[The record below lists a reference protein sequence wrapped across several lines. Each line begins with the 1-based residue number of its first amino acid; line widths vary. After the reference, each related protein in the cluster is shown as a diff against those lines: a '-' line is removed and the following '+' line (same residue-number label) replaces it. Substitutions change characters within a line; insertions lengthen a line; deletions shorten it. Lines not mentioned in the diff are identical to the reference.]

1 MSYQD
6 FKNTHLGN
14 GYDIDGWFGDQ
25 CLTGEYLVKLKN
37 GSYKLVK
44 DIVEGDVLSTG
55 NTVVSNEPKQSTV
68 YWLNTSQG
76 WFKVTKDHKVFLKDG
91 TYKPV
96 TELKQGDSIA
106 LDLSESNK
114 VYDLTDDE
122 LRFFG
127 FWLGD
132 GSVRKRWKNSETST
146 VFITVGTEDKLEYL
160 KGLDINN
167 TYSKHS
173 NGKADIVNLQV
184 RFHPELLKV
193 IQDFSNKELTDVFT
207 KEQYLLIMEGYL
219 KADGHIK
226 KGSNT
231 NVASSVNKQL
241 LVTLQHGCH
250 INGISACLSKR
261 HDREATNLSD
271 NPKPLWRLSVNKER
285 NLLNNFISLEEIGE
299 DTIYVLNTDGDHSY
313 YADNQLHHNCWDGFA
328 EYCNYLGVPYANCT
342 DSGYAQDLWTQR
354 HSNGILNYFDE
365 VEVMQ
370 PGDVAIF
377 AVTPSTPYSHVAIFD
392 SDAGNGYGNFLGQNQ
407 GGTQTN
413 PNGGGVFN
421 VVALPYSATFATA
434 FRPKSAN
441 NTQVVTNNSEPSSV
455 VSGMKKDD
463 YFIDVSAYQPGD
475 LTDICNASGTRNT
488 IIKVTEGVGWLSPVV
503 TQQTNT
509 SNCVG
514 YYHFARFGG
523 DVGLSQAEADF
534 FISNLPSKPRYLV
547 CDYEDSASGN
557 VQANTDAVI
566 AFMDKCKQAGF
577 EPIYY
582 SYKPYTLANVY
593 IDQVTAKYPNSLWIA
608 GYPNYE
614 VTPTPYWGVYPG
626 MEHMRWWQF
635 TSTGIAGGLDKNI
648 VLIDD
653 EVTSSSVEEEDENM
667 NFVVRNQTGD
677 SGYVAV
683 VNGRV
688 FGIGD
693 METVFQLQNAGAK
706 HLNLPDADFGRF
718 IDSQSRDAQEIK
730 QAIADANAKVVEA
743 IEKIKSTSVQD
754 ALGKVTIKGNL
765 EVSNEG

>member
-25 CLTGEYLVKLKN
+25 C
-37 GSYKLVK
+37 
-44 DIVEGDVLSTG
+44 
-55 NTVVSNEPKQSTV
+55 
-68 YWLNTSQG
+68 
-76 WFKVTKDHKVFLKDG
+76 
-91 TYKPV
+91 
-96 TELKQGDSIA
+96 
-106 LDLSESNK
+106 
-114 VYDLTDDE
+114 
-122 LRFFG
+122 
-127 FWLGD
+127 
-132 GSVRKRWKNSETST
+132 
-146 VFITVGTEDKLEYL
+146 
-160 KGLDINN
+160 
-167 TYSKHS
+167 
-173 NGKADIVNLQV
+173 
-184 RFHPELLKV
+184 
-193 IQDFSNKELTDVFT
+193 
-207 KEQYLLIMEGYL
+207 
-219 KADGHIK
+219 
-226 KGSNT
+226 
-231 NVASSVNKQL
+231 
-241 LVTLQHGCH
+241 
-250 INGISACLSKR
+250 
-261 HDREATNLSD
+261 
-271 NPKPLWRLSVNKER
+271 
-285 NLLNNFISLEEIGE
+285 
-299 DTIYVLNTDGDHSY
+299 
-313 YADNQLHHNCWDGFA
+313 WDGFA
-328 EYCNYLGVPYANCT
+328 EYCKYLGYPVINCT

-370 PGDVAIF
+370 AGDVAIF
-377 AVTPSTPYSHVAIFD
+377 DVTPSTPYSHVAIFD
-392 SDAGNGYGNFLGQNQ
+392 SDAGNGYGYFLGQNQ
-407 GGTQTN
+407 GGEQKN

-421 VVALPYSATFATA
+421 IVALPYSATFATA
-434 FRPKSAN
+434 FRPKSSN
-441 NTQVVTNNSEPSSV
+441 SQVITNSSESSPV
-455 VSGMKKDD
+455 ASGLKKDD
-463 YFIDVSAYQPGD
+463 YFIDVSAYQPAD

-488 IIKVTEGVGWLSPVV
+488 IIKVSEGIGWLSPVA

-523 DVGLSQAEADF
+523 DVGLAQAEADF
-534 FISNLPSKPRYLV
+534 FINNLPSKPRYLV

-557 VQANTDAVI
+557 AQANTDAVI

-614 VTPTPYWGVYPG
+614 VTPTPYWGVYPS
-626 MEHMRWWQF
+626 MDHMRWWQF

-653 EVTSSSVEEEDENM
+653 EVTSSSIEEEDEDM

-730 QAIADANAKVVEA
+730 QAISDANAKVVEA

>member
-14 GYDIDGWFGDQ
+14 GYDIDGWWSFQ
-25 CLTGEYLVKLKN
+25 
-37 GSYKLVK
+37 
-44 DIVEGDVLSTG
+44 
-55 NTVVSNEPKQSTV
+55 
-68 YWLNTSQG
+68 
-76 WFKVTKDHKVFLKDG
+76 
-91 TYKPV
+91 
-96 TELKQGDSIA
+96 
-106 LDLSESNK
+106 
-114 VYDLTDDE
+114 
-122 LRFFG
+122 
-127 FWLGD
+127 
-132 GSVRKRWKNSETST
+132 
-146 VFITVGTEDKLEYL
+146 
-160 KGLDINN
+160 
-167 TYSKHS
+167 
-173 NGKADIVNLQV
+173 
-184 RFHPELLKV
+184 
-193 IQDFSNKELTDVFT
+193 
-207 KEQYLLIMEGYL
+207 
-219 KADGHIK
+219 
-226 KGSNT
+226 
-231 NVASSVNKQL
+231 
-241 LVTLQHGCH
+241 
-250 INGISACLSKR
+250 
-261 HDREATNLSD
+261 
-271 NPKPLWRLSVNKER
+271 
-285 NLLNNFISLEEIGE
+285 
-299 DTIYVLNTDGDHSY
+299 
-313 YADNQLHHNCWDGFA
+313 CWDMYA
-328 EYCNYLGVPYANCT
+328 EYCNWLGVPYANCT
-342 DSGYAQDLWTQR
+342 DSGYAKDLWTQR

-370 PGDVAIF
+370 AGDVAIF
-377 AVTPSTPYSHVAIFD
+377 DVTPSTPYSHVAIFD

-407 GGTQTN
+407 GAPEGVTN
-413 PNGGGVFN
+413 I
-421 VVALPYSATFATA
+421 VALPYSATFPTA

-441 NTQVVTNNSEPSSV
+441 NTAVITNNSEPSPV
-455 VSGMKKDD
+455 ASGLKKDD
-463 YFIDVSAYQPGD
+463 YFIDVSAYQPAD

-488 IIKVTEGVGWLSPVV
+488 IIKVSEGIGWLSPVA

-523 DVGLSQAEADF
+523 DVGLAQAEADF

-557 VQANTDAVI
+557 AQANTDAVI

-614 VTPTPYWGVYPG
+614 VTPEPYWGVYPS

-653 EVTSSSVEEEDENM
+653 EVTSSSIEEEDEDM

>member
-25 CLTGEYLVKLKN
+25 C
-37 GSYKLVK
+37 
-44 DIVEGDVLSTG
+44 
-55 NTVVSNEPKQSTV
+55 
-68 YWLNTSQG
+68 
-76 WFKVTKDHKVFLKDG
+76 
-91 TYKPV
+91 
-96 TELKQGDSIA
+96 
-106 LDLSESNK
+106 
-114 VYDLTDDE
+114 
-122 LRFFG
+122 
-127 FWLGD
+127 
-132 GSVRKRWKNSETST
+132 
-146 VFITVGTEDKLEYL
+146 
-160 KGLDINN
+160 
-167 TYSKHS
+167 
-173 NGKADIVNLQV
+173 
-184 RFHPELLKV
+184 
-193 IQDFSNKELTDVFT
+193 
-207 KEQYLLIMEGYL
+207 
-219 KADGHIK
+219 
-226 KGSNT
+226 
-231 NVASSVNKQL
+231 
-241 LVTLQHGCH
+241 
-250 INGISACLSKR
+250 
-261 HDREATNLSD
+261 
-271 NPKPLWRLSVNKER
+271 
-285 NLLNNFISLEEIGE
+285 
-299 DTIYVLNTDGDHSY
+299 
-313 YADNQLHHNCWDGFA
+313 WDGFA
-328 EYCNYLGVPYANCT
+328 EYCKYLGYPVINCT

-370 PGDVAIF
+370 AGDVAIF
-377 AVTPSTPYSHVAIFD
+377 DVTPSTPYSHVAIFD
-392 SDAGNGYGNFLGQNQ
+392 SDAGNGYGYFLGQNQ
-407 GGTQTN
+407 GGEQKN

-421 VVALPYSATFATA
+421 IVALPYSATFATA
-434 FRPKSAN
+434 FRPKSINA
-441 NTQVVTNNSEPSSV
+441 QVITNSSESSPV
-455 VSGMKKDD
+455 ASGMKKDD

-488 IIKVTEGVGWLSPVV
+488 IIKVSEGVGWLSPVA

-523 DVGLSQAEADF
+523 DVGLAQAEADF
-534 FISNLPSKPRYLV
+534 FINNLPSKPRYLV

-577 EPIYY
+577 EPVYY

-614 VTPTPYWGVYPG
+614 VTPEPYWGVYPS

-653 EVTSSSVEEEDENM
+653 EVTSSSIEEEDEDM

-730 QAIADANAKVVEA
+730 QAISDANAKVVEA

>member
-14 GYDIDGWFGDQ
+14 GYDIDGWFSFQ
-25 CLTGEYLVKLKN
+25 
-37 GSYKLVK
+37 
-44 DIVEGDVLSTG
+44 
-55 NTVVSNEPKQSTV
+55 
-68 YWLNTSQG
+68 
-76 WFKVTKDHKVFLKDG
+76 
-91 TYKPV
+91 
-96 TELKQGDSIA
+96 
-106 LDLSESNK
+106 
-114 VYDLTDDE
+114 
-122 LRFFG
+122 
-127 FWLGD
+127 
-132 GSVRKRWKNSETST
+132 
-146 VFITVGTEDKLEYL
+146 
-160 KGLDINN
+160 
-167 TYSKHS
+167 
-173 NGKADIVNLQV
+173 
-184 RFHPELLKV
+184 
-193 IQDFSNKELTDVFT
+193 
-207 KEQYLLIMEGYL
+207 
-219 KADGHIK
+219 
-226 KGSNT
+226 
-231 NVASSVNKQL
+231 
-241 LVTLQHGCH
+241 
-250 INGISACLSKR
+250 
-261 HDREATNLSD
+261 
-271 NPKPLWRLSVNKER
+271 
-285 NLLNNFISLEEIGE
+285 
-299 DTIYVLNTDGDHSY
+299 
-313 YADNQLHHNCWDGFA
+313 CWDFYA
-328 EYCNYLGVPYANCT
+328 EYCNWLGVPYANCT
-342 DSGYAQDLWTQR
+342 DSGYAKDLWTQR

-377 AVTPSTPYSHVAIFD
+377 DVTPSTPYSHVAIFD

-407 GGTQTN
+407 GAPEGVTN
-413 PNGGGVFN
+413 I
-421 VVALPYSATFATA
+421 VALPYSATFATA
-434 FRPKSAN
+434 FRPKQSN
-441 NTQVVTNNSEPSSV
+441 NTAVVTNNSEPSSV
-455 VSGMKKDD
+455 VSGMKKDE

-488 IIKVTEGVGWLSPVV
+488 IIKVTEGTGWLSPVA

-523 DVGLSQAEADF
+523 DVGLAQAEADF

-608 GYPNYE
+608 AYPNYE
-614 VTPTPYWGVYPG
+614 VTPTPYWGVFPS
-626 MEHMRWWQF
+626 MDNIRWWQF

-653 EVTSSSVEEEDENM
+653 EVTSSSNVEEDENM

>member
-14 GYDIDGWFGDQ
+14 GYDIDGWWGWQ
-25 CLTGEYLVKLKN
+25 C
-37 GSYKLVK
+37 
-44 DIVEGDVLSTG
+44 
-55 NTVVSNEPKQSTV
+55 
-68 YWLNTSQG
+68 
-76 WFKVTKDHKVFLKDG
+76 
-91 TYKPV
+91 
-96 TELKQGDSIA
+96 
-106 LDLSESNK
+106 
-114 VYDLTDDE
+114 YD
-122 LRFFG
+122 F
-127 FWLGD
+127 
-132 GSVRKRWKNSETST
+132 
-146 VFITVGTEDKLEYL
+146 Y
-160 KGLDINN
+160 
-167 TYSKHS
+167 
-173 NGKADIVNLQV
+173 
-184 RFHPELLKV
+184 
-193 IQDFSNKELTDVFT
+193 
-207 KEQYLLIMEGYL
+207 
-219 KADGHIK
+219 
-226 KGSNT
+226 
-231 NVASSVNKQL
+231 
-241 LVTLQHGCH
+241 
-250 INGISACLSKR
+250 
-261 HDREATNLSD
+261 
-271 NPKPLWRLSVNKER
+271 
-285 NLLNNFISLEEIGE
+285 
-299 DTIYVLNTDGDHSY
+299 
-313 YADNQLHHNCWDGFA
+313 A
-328 EYCNYLGVPYANCT
+328 EYCNYLDVPYANCT

-392 SDAGNGYGNFLGQNQ
+392 SDAGNGYGYFLGQNQ
-407 GGTQTN
+407 GSDKTN
-413 PNGGGVFN
+413 PNGGSASN
-421 VVALPYSATFATA
+421 IVALPYSATFATA
-434 FRPKSAN
+434 FRPKQSN
-441 NTQVVTNNSEPSSV
+441 NTAVVTNNSEPSSV

-488 IIKVTEGVGWLSPVV
+488 IIKVTEGTGWLSPVA

-523 DVGLSQAEADF
+523 DVGLAQAEADF
-534 FISNLPSKPRYLV
+534 FISNLPSKHRYLV

-608 GYPNYE
+608 AYPNYE
-614 VTPTPYWGVYPG
+614 VTPTPYWGVFPS
-626 MEHMRWWQF
+626 MDNIRWWQF

>member
-14 GYDIDGWFGDQ
+14 GYDIDSWFSFQ
-25 CLTGEYLVKLKN
+25 
-37 GSYKLVK
+37 
-44 DIVEGDVLSTG
+44 
-55 NTVVSNEPKQSTV
+55 
-68 YWLNTSQG
+68 
-76 WFKVTKDHKVFLKDG
+76 
-91 TYKPV
+91 
-96 TELKQGDSIA
+96 
-106 LDLSESNK
+106 
-114 VYDLTDDE
+114 
-122 LRFFG
+122 
-127 FWLGD
+127 
-132 GSVRKRWKNSETST
+132 
-146 VFITVGTEDKLEYL
+146 
-160 KGLDINN
+160 
-167 TYSKHS
+167 
-173 NGKADIVNLQV
+173 
-184 RFHPELLKV
+184 
-193 IQDFSNKELTDVFT
+193 
-207 KEQYLLIMEGYL
+207 
-219 KADGHIK
+219 
-226 KGSNT
+226 
-231 NVASSVNKQL
+231 
-241 LVTLQHGCH
+241 
-250 INGISACLSKR
+250 
-261 HDREATNLSD
+261 
-271 NPKPLWRLSVNKER
+271 
-285 NLLNNFISLEEIGE
+285 
-299 DTIYVLNTDGDHSY
+299 
-313 YADNQLHHNCWDGFA
+313 CWDFYA
-328 EYCNYLGVPYANCT
+328 EYCNWLGVPYANCT

-407 GGTQTN
+407 GAPEGVTN
-413 PNGGGVFN
+413 II
-421 VVALPYSATFATA
+421 ALPYSATFATA

-441 NTQVVTNNSEPSSV
+441 NTAVVTNSSESSPV
-455 VSGMKKDD
+455 ASGMKKDD

-488 IIKVTEGVGWLSPVV
+488 IIKVTEGTGWLSPVA

-523 DVGLSQAEADF
+523 DVGLAQAEADF

-608 GYPNYE
+608 AYPNYE
-614 VTPTPYWGVYPG
+614 VTPSPYWGVFPS
-626 MEHMRWWQF
+626 MDNIRWWQF

-653 EVTSSSVEEEDENM
+653 EVTSYSNVEEEDENM
-667 NFVVRNQTGD
+667 NFVVRSQSGAT
-677 SGYVAV
+677 GYVAV

-693 METVFQLQNAGAK
+693 IETVTQLQSAGAK
-706 HLNLPDADFGRF
+706 HLNLPDADFDRF
-718 IDSQSRDAQEIK
+718 LVSQSRDSEEIK
-730 QAIADANAKVVEA
+730 QAIAEANAKVVDA
-743 IEKIKSTSVQD
+743 LEKIKSTSVQD

>member
-14 GYDIDGWFGDQ
+14 GYDIDGWYGWQ
-25 CLTGEYLVKLKN
+25 C
-37 GSYKLVK
+37 
-44 DIVEGDVLSTG
+44 
-55 NTVVSNEPKQSTV
+55 
-68 YWLNTSQG
+68 
-76 WFKVTKDHKVFLKDG
+76 
-91 TYKPV
+91 
-96 TELKQGDSIA
+96 
-106 LDLSESNK
+106 
-114 VYDLTDDE
+114 YDL
-122 LRFFG
+122 
-127 FWLGD
+127 
-132 GSVRKRWKNSETST
+132 
-146 VFITVGTEDKLEYL
+146 Y
-160 KGLDINN
+160 
-167 TYSKHS
+167 
-173 NGKADIVNLQV
+173 
-184 RFHPELLKV
+184 
-193 IQDFSNKELTDVFT
+193 
-207 KEQYLLIMEGYL
+207 
-219 KADGHIK
+219 
-226 KGSNT
+226 
-231 NVASSVNKQL
+231 
-241 LVTLQHGCH
+241 
-250 INGISACLSKR
+250 
-261 HDREATNLSD
+261 
-271 NPKPLWRLSVNKER
+271 
-285 NLLNNFISLEEIGE
+285 
-299 DTIYVLNTDGDHSY
+299 
-313 YADNQLHHNCWDGFA
+313 A
-328 EYCNYLGVPYANCT
+328 EYCNWLGVPYANCT

-377 AVTPSTPYSHVAIFD
+377 DVTPSTPYSHVAIFD

-407 GGTQTN
+407 GSSKTN
-413 PNGGGVFN
+413 PNGGSASN
-421 VVALPYSATFATA
+421 IIALPYSATFPTA
-434 FRPKSAN
+434 FRPKQSN
-441 NTQVVTNNSEPSSV
+441 NTAVVTNNSEPSSV
-455 VSGMKKDD
+455 VSGMKKDE

-523 DVGLSQAEADF
+523 DVGLAQSEADF

-614 VTPTPYWGVYPG
+614 VTPTPYWGVFPG

-653 EVTSSSVEEEDENM
+653 EVTSSSNVEEEDENM
-667 NFVVRNQTGD
+667 NFVVRSQSGAT
-677 SGYVAV
+677 GYVAV

-693 METVFQLQNAGAK
+693 IETVTQLQSAGAR
-706 HLNLPDADFGRF
+706 HLNLPDADFDRF
-718 IDSQSRDAQEIK
+718 LASQSRDSEEIK
-730 QAIADANAKVVEA
+730 QAISEANAKVVDA
-743 IEKIKSTSVQD
+743 LEKIKSTSVQD

>member
-14 GYDIDGWFGDQ
+14 GYDIDDWFGDQ
-25 CLTGEYLVKLKN
+25 GLTGEYLVKLKN

-55 NTVVSNEPKQSTV
+55 NTV
-68 YWLNTSQG
+68 
-76 WFKVTKDHKVFLKDG
+76 
-91 TYKPV
+91 
-96 TELKQGDSIA
+96 A
-106 LDLSESNK
+106 
-114 VYDLTDDE
+114 
-122 LRFFG
+122 
-127 FWLGD
+127 
-132 GSVRKRWKNSETST
+132 
-146 VFITVGTEDKLEYL
+146 
-160 KGLDINN
+160 
-167 TYSKHS
+167 
-173 NGKADIVNLQV
+173 
-184 RFHPELLKV
+184 
-193 IQDFSNKELTDVFT
+193 
-207 KEQYLLIMEGYL
+207 
-219 KADGHIK
+219 
-226 KGSNT
+226 
-231 NVASSVNKQL
+231 
-241 LVTLQHGCH
+241 
-250 INGISACLSKR
+250 
-261 HDREATNLSD
+261 
-271 NPKPLWRLSVNKER
+271 
-285 NLLNNFISLEEIGE
+285 
-299 DTIYVLNTDGDHSY
+299 
-313 YADNQLHHNCWDGFA
+313 
-328 EYCNYLGVPYANCT
+328 
-342 DSGYAQDLWTQR
+342 
-354 HSNGILNYFDE
+354 
-365 VEVMQ
+365 
-370 PGDVAIF
+370 
-377 AVTPSTPYSHVAIFD
+377 
-392 SDAGNGYGNFLGQNQ
+392 
-407 GGTQTN
+407 
-413 PNGGGVFN
+413 
-421 VVALPYSATFATA
+421 
-434 FRPKSAN
+434 
-441 NTQVVTNNSEPSSV
+441 
-455 VSGMKKDD
+455 SGMKKDD
-463 YFIDVSAYQPGD
+463 YFIDVSAYQPED

-488 IIKVTEGVGWLSPVV
+488 IIKVTEGTGWLSPVA

-523 DVGLSQAEADF
+523 DVGLAQAEADF

-608 GYPNYE
+608 AYPNYE
-614 VTPTPYWGVYPG
+614 VTPTPYWGVFPS
-626 MEHMRWWQF
+626 MDNIRWWQF

-653 EVTSSSVEEEDENM
+653 EVTSSSNVEEEDEEM
-667 NFVVRNQTGD
+667 TNFVARNQTGD

-706 HLNLPDADFGRF
+706 HLNLPDTDFGRF

-765 EVSNEG
+765 EVANEG

>member
-25 CLTGEYLVKLKN
+25 C
-37 GSYKLVK
+37 
-44 DIVEGDVLSTG
+44 
-55 NTVVSNEPKQSTV
+55 
-68 YWLNTSQG
+68 
-76 WFKVTKDHKVFLKDG
+76 
-91 TYKPV
+91 
-96 TELKQGDSIA
+96 
-106 LDLSESNK
+106 
-114 VYDLTDDE
+114 
-122 LRFFG
+122 
-127 FWLGD
+127 
-132 GSVRKRWKNSETST
+132 
-146 VFITVGTEDKLEYL
+146 
-160 KGLDINN
+160 
-167 TYSKHS
+167 
-173 NGKADIVNLQV
+173 
-184 RFHPELLKV
+184 
-193 IQDFSNKELTDVFT
+193 
-207 KEQYLLIMEGYL
+207 
-219 KADGHIK
+219 
-226 KGSNT
+226 
-231 NVASSVNKQL
+231 
-241 LVTLQHGCH
+241 
-250 INGISACLSKR
+250 
-261 HDREATNLSD
+261 
-271 NPKPLWRLSVNKER
+271 
-285 NLLNNFISLEEIGE
+285 
-299 DTIYVLNTDGDHSY
+299 
-313 YADNQLHHNCWDGFA
+313 WDGFA
-328 EYCNYLGVPYANCT
+328 EYCKYLGYPVINCT

-370 PGDVAIF
+370 AGDVAIF
-377 AVTPSTPYSHVAIFD
+377 DVTPSTPYSHVAIFD
-392 SDAGNGYGNFLGQNQ
+392 SDAGNGYGYFLGQNQ
-407 GGTQTN
+407 GGEQKN

-421 VVALPYSATFATA
+421 IVALPYSATFATA
-434 FRPKSAN
+434 FRPKSSN
-441 NTQVVTNNSEPSSV
+441 VQVITNSSESSPV
-455 VSGMKKDD
+455 ASGLKKDD
-463 YFIDVSAYQPGD
+463 YFIDVSAYQPAD

-488 IIKVTEGVGWLSPVV
+488 IIKVSEGIGWLSPVA

-523 DVGLSQAEADF
+523 DVGLAQAEADF
-534 FISNLPSKPRYLV
+534 FINNLPSKPRYLV

-557 VQANTDAVI
+557 IQANTDAVI

-614 VTPTPYWGVYPG
+614 VTPTPYWGVYPS

-653 EVTSSSVEEEDENM
+653 EVTSSSIEEEDEDM

-730 QAIADANAKVVEA
+730 QAISDANAKVVEA
-743 IEKIKSTSVQD
+743 IEKIKATSVQD

>member
-25 CLTGEYLVKLKN
+25 C
-37 GSYKLVK
+37 
-44 DIVEGDVLSTG
+44 
-55 NTVVSNEPKQSTV
+55 
-68 YWLNTSQG
+68 
-76 WFKVTKDHKVFLKDG
+76 
-91 TYKPV
+91 
-96 TELKQGDSIA
+96 
-106 LDLSESNK
+106 
-114 VYDLTDDE
+114 
-122 LRFFG
+122 
-127 FWLGD
+127 
-132 GSVRKRWKNSETST
+132 
-146 VFITVGTEDKLEYL
+146 
-160 KGLDINN
+160 
-167 TYSKHS
+167 
-173 NGKADIVNLQV
+173 
-184 RFHPELLKV
+184 
-193 IQDFSNKELTDVFT
+193 
-207 KEQYLLIMEGYL
+207 
-219 KADGHIK
+219 
-226 KGSNT
+226 
-231 NVASSVNKQL
+231 
-241 LVTLQHGCH
+241 
-250 INGISACLSKR
+250 
-261 HDREATNLSD
+261 
-271 NPKPLWRLSVNKER
+271 
-285 NLLNNFISLEEIGE
+285 
-299 DTIYVLNTDGDHSY
+299 
-313 YADNQLHHNCWDGFA
+313 WDGFA
-328 EYCNYLGVPYANCT
+328 EYCKYLGYPVINCT

-370 PGDVAIF
+370 AGDVAIF
-377 AVTPSTPYSHVAIFD
+377 DVTSSTPYSHVAIFD
-392 SDAGNGYGNFLGQNQ
+392 SDAGNGYGYFLGQNQ
-407 GGTQTN
+407 GGEQKN

-421 VVALPYSATFATA
+421 IVALPYSATFATA
-434 FRPKSAN
+434 FRPKSS
-441 NTQVVTNNSEPSSV
+441 NTQVITNSSESSPV
-455 VSGMKKDD
+455 ASGLKKDD
-463 YFIDVSAYQPGD
+463 YFIDVSAYQPAD

-488 IIKVTEGVGWLSPVV
+488 IIKVSEGIGWLSPVA

-523 DVGLSQAEADF
+523 DVGLAQAEADF
-534 FISNLPSKPRYLV
+534 FINNLPSKPRYLV

-608 GYPNYE
+608 GYPNYD
-614 VTPTPYWGVYPG
+614 VTPEPYWGVYPS

-653 EVTSSSVEEEDENM
+653 EVTSSSIEEEDEDM

-730 QAIADANAKVVEA
+730 QAISDANAKVVEA
-743 IEKIKSTSVQD
+743 IEKIKATSVQD

>member
-14 GYDIDGWFGDQ
+14 GYDIDGWYGDQ
-25 CLTGEYLVKLKN
+25 
-37 GSYKLVK
+37 
-44 DIVEGDVLSTG
+44 
-55 NTVVSNEPKQSTV
+55 
-68 YWLNTSQG
+68 
-76 WFKVTKDHKVFLKDG
+76 
-91 TYKPV
+91 
-96 TELKQGDSIA
+96 
-106 LDLSESNK
+106 
-114 VYDLTDDE
+114 
-122 LRFFG
+122 
-127 FWLGD
+127 
-132 GSVRKRWKNSETST
+132 
-146 VFITVGTEDKLEYL
+146 
-160 KGLDINN
+160 
-167 TYSKHS
+167 
-173 NGKADIVNLQV
+173 
-184 RFHPELLKV
+184 
-193 IQDFSNKELTDVFT
+193 
-207 KEQYLLIMEGYL
+207 
-219 KADGHIK
+219 
-226 KGSNT
+226 
-231 NVASSVNKQL
+231 
-241 LVTLQHGCH
+241 
-250 INGISACLSKR
+250 
-261 HDREATNLSD
+261 
-271 NPKPLWRLSVNKER
+271 
-285 NLLNNFISLEEIGE
+285 
-299 DTIYVLNTDGDHSY
+299 
-313 YADNQLHHNCWDGFA
+313 CWDGFA
-328 EYCNYLGVPYANCT
+328 EYCRYLGYPVINCT

-377 AVTPSTPYSHVAIFD
+377 DVTPSTPYSHVAIFD

-407 GGTQTN
+407 GGEQKN

-421 VVALPYSATFATA
+421 IVALPYSATFATA
-434 FRPKSAN
+434 FRPKSSNA
-441 NTQVVTNNSEPSSV
+441 QVITNSSEPSPV
-455 VSGMKKDD
+455 ASGLKKDD
-463 YFIDVSAYQPGD
+463 YFIDVSAYQPAD

-488 IIKVTEGVGWLSPVV
+488 IIKVSEGIGWLSPVA

-523 DVGLSQAEADF
+523 DVGLAQAEADF
-534 FISNLPSKPRYLV
+534 FINNLPSKPRYLV

-614 VTPTPYWGVYPG
+614 VTPEPYWGVYPS

-653 EVTSSSVEEEDENM
+653 EVTSSSIEEEDEDM

-730 QAIADANAKVVEA
+730 QAISDANAKVVEA
-743 IEKIKSTSVQD
+743 IEKIKATSVQD

>member
-14 GYDIDGWFGDQ
+14 GYDIDGWWGWQ
-25 CLTGEYLVKLKN
+25 C
-37 GSYKLVK
+37 
-44 DIVEGDVLSTG
+44 
-55 NTVVSNEPKQSTV
+55 
-68 YWLNTSQG
+68 
-76 WFKVTKDHKVFLKDG
+76 
-91 TYKPV
+91 
-96 TELKQGDSIA
+96 
-106 LDLSESNK
+106 
-114 VYDLTDDE
+114 YDL
-122 LRFFG
+122 
-127 FWLGD
+127 
-132 GSVRKRWKNSETST
+132 
-146 VFITVGTEDKLEYL
+146 Y
-160 KGLDINN
+160 
-167 TYSKHS
+167 
-173 NGKADIVNLQV
+173 
-184 RFHPELLKV
+184 
-193 IQDFSNKELTDVFT
+193 
-207 KEQYLLIMEGYL
+207 
-219 KADGHIK
+219 
-226 KGSNT
+226 
-231 NVASSVNKQL
+231 
-241 LVTLQHGCH
+241 
-250 INGISACLSKR
+250 
-261 HDREATNLSD
+261 
-271 NPKPLWRLSVNKER
+271 
-285 NLLNNFISLEEIGE
+285 
-299 DTIYVLNTDGDHSY
+299 
-313 YADNQLHHNCWDGFA
+313 A

-377 AVTPSTPYSHVAIFD
+377 DVTPSTPYSHVAIFD
-392 SDAGNGYGNFLGQNQ
+392 SDAGNGYGYFLGQNQ
-407 GGTQTN
+407 GSDKTN
-413 PNGGGVFN
+413 PNGGSASN
-421 VVALPYSATFATA
+421 IVALPYSATFATA
-434 FRPKSAN
+434 FRPKQPN
-441 NTQVVTNNSEPSSV
+441 NTAVVTNNSEPSSV
-455 VSGMKKDD
+455 ASGMKKDD

-488 IIKVTEGVGWLSPVV
+488 IIKVTEGTGWLSPVA

-523 DVGLSQAEADF
+523 DVGLAQAEADF

-608 GYPNYE
+608 AYPNYE
-614 VTPTPYWGVYPG
+614 VTPTPYWGVFPS
-626 MEHMRWWQF
+626 MDNIRWWQF

>member
-14 GYDIDGWFGDQ
+14 GYDIDGWWGWQ
-25 CLTGEYLVKLKN
+25 C
-37 GSYKLVK
+37 
-44 DIVEGDVLSTG
+44 
-55 NTVVSNEPKQSTV
+55 
-68 YWLNTSQG
+68 
-76 WFKVTKDHKVFLKDG
+76 
-91 TYKPV
+91 
-96 TELKQGDSIA
+96 
-106 LDLSESNK
+106 
-114 VYDLTDDE
+114 YD
-122 LRFFG
+122 F
-127 FWLGD
+127 
-132 GSVRKRWKNSETST
+132 
-146 VFITVGTEDKLEYL
+146 Y
-160 KGLDINN
+160 
-167 TYSKHS
+167 
-173 NGKADIVNLQV
+173 
-184 RFHPELLKV
+184 
-193 IQDFSNKELTDVFT
+193 
-207 KEQYLLIMEGYL
+207 
-219 KADGHIK
+219 
-226 KGSNT
+226 
-231 NVASSVNKQL
+231 
-241 LVTLQHGCH
+241 
-250 INGISACLSKR
+250 
-261 HDREATNLSD
+261 
-271 NPKPLWRLSVNKER
+271 
-285 NLLNNFISLEEIGE
+285 
-299 DTIYVLNTDGDHSY
+299 
-313 YADNQLHHNCWDGFA
+313 A

-392 SDAGNGYGNFLGQNQ
+392 SDAGNGYGYFLGQNQ
-407 GGTQTN
+407 GSDKTN
-413 PNGGGVFN
+413 PNGGSASN
-421 VVALPYSATFATA
+421 IVALPYSATFATA
-434 FRPKSAN
+434 FRPKQSN
-441 NTQVVTNNSEPSSV
+441 NTAVITNNSEPSSV

-488 IIKVTEGVGWLSPVV
+488 IIKVTEGTGWLSPVA

-523 DVGLSQAEADF
+523 DVGLAQAEADF

-608 GYPNYE
+608 AYPNYE
-614 VTPTPYWGVYPG
+614 VTPTPYWGVFPS
-626 MEHMRWWQF
+626 MDNIRWWQF

-653 EVTSSSVEEEDENM
+653 EVTSSSVEEEDEEM
-667 NFVVRNQTGD
+667 TNFVARNQTGD

-693 METVFQLQNAGAK
+693 METVFQLQNVGAK

-730 QAIADANAKVVEA
+730 QAIADANVKVVEA

>member
-14 GYDIDGWFGDQ
+14 GYDLDGWFGDQ
-25 CLTGEYLVKLKN
+25 
-37 GSYKLVK
+37 
-44 DIVEGDVLSTG
+44 
-55 NTVVSNEPKQSTV
+55 
-68 YWLNTSQG
+68 
-76 WFKVTKDHKVFLKDG
+76 
-91 TYKPV
+91 
-96 TELKQGDSIA
+96 
-106 LDLSESNK
+106 
-114 VYDLTDDE
+114 
-122 LRFFG
+122 
-127 FWLGD
+127 
-132 GSVRKRWKNSETST
+132 
-146 VFITVGTEDKLEYL
+146 
-160 KGLDINN
+160 
-167 TYSKHS
+167 
-173 NGKADIVNLQV
+173 
-184 RFHPELLKV
+184 
-193 IQDFSNKELTDVFT
+193 
-207 KEQYLLIMEGYL
+207 
-219 KADGHIK
+219 
-226 KGSNT
+226 
-231 NVASSVNKQL
+231 
-241 LVTLQHGCH
+241 
-250 INGISACLSKR
+250 
-261 HDREATNLSD
+261 
-271 NPKPLWRLSVNKER
+271 
-285 NLLNNFISLEEIGE
+285 
-299 DTIYVLNTDGDHSY
+299 
-313 YADNQLHHNCWDGFA
+313 CWDGFA
-328 EYCNYLGVPYANCT
+328 EYCKYLGYPIINCT

-370 PGDVAIF
+370 AGDVAIF
-377 AVTPSTPYSHVAIFD
+377 DVTPSTPYSHVAIFD
-392 SDAGNGYGNFLGQNQ
+392 SDAGNGYGYFLGQNQ
-407 GGTQTN
+407 GGEQKN

-421 VVALPYSATFATA
+421 IVALPYSATFATA
-434 FRPKSAN
+434 FRPKSINA
-441 NTQVVTNNSEPSSV
+441 QVITNSSESSPV
-455 VSGMKKDD
+455 ASGMKKDD

-488 IIKVTEGVGWLSPVV
+488 IIKVSEGVGWLSPVA

-523 DVGLSQAEADF
+523 DVGLAQAEADF
-534 FISNLPSKPRYLV
+534 FINNLPSKPRYLV

-614 VTPTPYWGVYPG
+614 VTPEPYWGVYPS

-653 EVTSSSVEEEDENM
+653 EVTSSSIKEEDEDM

-730 QAIADANAKVVEA
+730 QAISDANAKVVEA
-743 IEKIKSTSVQD
+743 IEKIKATSVQD